1 MTTTNTD
8 ILTNGQTAQ
17 EQGAEQAPCSVDT
30 QKVMQKLPDNMS
42 AIYFD
47 KEASAN
53 ENYLKLIT
61 TVTADYLYGIDRCY
75 GYYPRIMSELRKK
88 TIDAFKAFNKEADKR
103 GMQRL
108 DVPRR
113 LNAYQIARLFMALN
127 HVLLVPEK
135 TPGSSGST
143 SPGSGYE
150 VVIYRDGCYWSWEL
164 SSYELADTLSESL
177 NHRFNDS
184 RDYYL
189 IMEVRFWLCVL
200 AEKAEPYHG
209 QELIPVLNGIFNCRT
224 GQLMAYSPQ
233 YVFRYK
239 EDVYCLEGRNG
250 LVMHHRDG
258 RDESVDDWLKRIR
271 ENSAGGN

>member
-1 MTTTNTD
+1 MTTTSTLINV
-8 ILTNGQTAQ
+8 QAQ
-17 EQGAEQAPCSVDT
+17 EQGAGQAPCSVDT

-53 ENYLKLIT
+53 ENYLKLIM
-61 TVTADYLYGIDRCY
+61 TVTADYLYGIDRY
-75 GYYPRIMSELRKK
+75 GYYPKIMSELRKK

-135 TPGSSGST
+135 TPGSSGSA
-143 SPGSGYE
+143 SPESGYE
-150 VVIYRDGCYWSWEL
+150 VVIYRDGCYCRWEL

-184 RDYYL
+184 RDYNL

-239 EDVYCLEGRNG
+239 EYVYCLEGRNG
-250 LVMHHRDG
+250 IVMHHCDG
-258 RDESVDDWLKRIR
+258 REEPVDDWLKRIR
-271 ENSAGGN
+271 ENSGGGN